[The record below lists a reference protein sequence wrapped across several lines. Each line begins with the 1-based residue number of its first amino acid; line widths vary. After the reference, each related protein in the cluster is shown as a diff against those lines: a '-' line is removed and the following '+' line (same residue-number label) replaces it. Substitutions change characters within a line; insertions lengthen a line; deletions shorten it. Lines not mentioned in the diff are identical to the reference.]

1 MTEVIKIYKNE
12 VDGIESHVAKIDKG
26 FSVTLWDTDCN
37 MAVPSVLIYNNVND
51 AIKKAKEII

>member
-1 MTEVIKIYKNE
+1 MAEIIKIYKNE
-12 VDGIESHVAKIDKG
+12 EDGIESHVAKIDRG

-37 MAVPSVLIYNNVND
+37 MAVPLALIYNNVND